1 MIQGHVT
8 LTGTHVLPSE
18 KKTFG
23 RSRYSSDFQLPL
35 LRSSEEQRAQGQVQT
50 AYGKRSEQFS
60 TKSET
65 LGYGPGN
72 RMNKTSPP
80 PVLLF
85 PSIAKRE
92 IFDAIPRTSWS
103 RKRSKPKTD
112 SRTIYHLTR
121 DKSFYRYKNTF
132 RCHLETPSYPTLSR
146 WKIT

>member
-1 MIQGHVT
+1 MKYKVWIQGHVT
-8 LTGTHVLPSE
+8 LTGTHVSPSE
-18 KKTFG
+18 KKTFV
-23 RSRYSSDFQLPL
+23 RSCYNSDFQLPL
-35 LRSSEEQRAQGQVQT
+35 LRSSEEQRPQGQIQT
-50 AYGKRSEQFS
+50 AYGKRPVP
-60 TKSET
+60 TKGDT
-65 LGYGPGN
+65 QGYGPGN

-121 DKSFYRYKNTF
+121 DKSFYR
-132 RCHLETPSYPTLSR
+132 
-146 WKIT
+146 

>member
-1 MIQGHVT
+1 MQYKIWIQGHVT
-8 LTGTHVLPSE
+8 LTGTHVSPPE
-18 KKTFG
+18 KKTFV
-23 RSRYSSDFQLPL
+23 RSHYSSDFQLPL

-50 AYGKRSEQFS
+50 AYGKRPGPV
-60 TKSET
+60 KGDT

-112 SRTIYHLTR
+112 TRTIYHLTR
-121 DKSFYRYKNTF
+121 DKSFYR
-132 RCHLETPSYPTLSR
+132 
-146 WKIT
+146 